1 MNNLS
6 SVLILAKEEYI
17 NDLKKA
23 ISEIPFC
30 SVE

>member
-17 NDLKKA
+17 NDLKK
-23 ISEIPFC
+23 
-30 SVE
+30 

>member
-23 ISEIPFC
+23 IS
-30 SVE
+30 

>member
-23 ISEIPFC
+23 ISEI
-30 SVE
+30 

>member
-23 ISEIPFC
+23 I
-30 SVE
+30 

>member
-23 ISEIPFC
+23 
-30 SVE
+30 

>member
-23 ISEIPFC
+23 ISEIP
-30 SVE
+30 

>member
-6 SVLILAKEEYI
+6 SVLILVKEEYI

-23 ISEIPFC
+23 I
-30 SVE
+30 